1 VVELPDGPVTL
12 LPRRAPIGNSAPIR
26 GRPLAVMPVGDVEHQ
41 GVLSVLSADQEPY
54 PALVL
59 PGEAPAIALLDL
71 NEADAVNLG
80 RALGQHE
87 IFYWDGRRGRK
98 VGCR

>member
-12 LPRRAPIGNSAPIR
+12 LPRRAPIGNSTPIR
-26 GRPLAVMPVGDVEHQ
+26 GRPLAVIPVGDAEHQ
-41 GVLSVLSADQEPY
+41 GVLSASSADQETY

-59 PGEAPAIALLDL
+59 PGEMRAIALLDVD
-71 NEADAVNLG
+71 EADAVRLC
-80 RALGQHE
+80 RALRQDE
-87 IFYWDGRRGRK
+87 IFYWDGRRGRL